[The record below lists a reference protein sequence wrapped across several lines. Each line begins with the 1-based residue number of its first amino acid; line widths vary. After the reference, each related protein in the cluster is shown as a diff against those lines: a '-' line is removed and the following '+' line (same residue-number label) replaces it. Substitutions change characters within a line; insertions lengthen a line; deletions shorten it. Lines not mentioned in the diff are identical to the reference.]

1 MKNIVNEL
9 KNMESRIVEIKK
21 LLLTND
27 EVTDFDGDIIDSLE
41 AIKFALEDLEESVFE
56 YE

>member
-1 MKNIVNEL
+1 MKNIIDEL
-9 KNMESRIVEIKK
+9 RGMESRIIEIKK

-41 AIKFALEDLEESVFE
+41 AIKFALEDLEQDVFE
-56 YE
+56 